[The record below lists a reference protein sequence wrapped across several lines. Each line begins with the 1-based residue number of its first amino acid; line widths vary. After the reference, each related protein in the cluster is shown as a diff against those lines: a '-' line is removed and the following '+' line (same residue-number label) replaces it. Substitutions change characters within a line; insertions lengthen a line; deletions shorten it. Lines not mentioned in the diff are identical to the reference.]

1 MTIFLFQSTQI
12 EHGFKV
18 MGACFA
24 AGVPSMALL
33 VLLIVATTVLMR
45 RKGAPSQFR
54 RWVGIAGT
62 ALSFVIALIVPIAM
76 IALLIADH
84 VRPLRSI
91 LETVALL
98 WIPPVVL
105 SIPAAV
111 QSIRLA
117 IKNKRE
123 ETF

>member
-1 MTIFLFQSTQI
+1 
-12 EHGFKV
+12 

-24 AGVPSMALL
+24 AGVPSMPLL

-54 RWVGIAGT
+54 HWVGIAGT
-62 ALSFVIALIVPIAM
+62 ALSFVVALIVPIAV

-98 WIPPVVL
+98 WVPAVVL
-105 SIPAAV
+105 SVPVAV
-111 QSIRLA
+111 QSIRLT
-117 IKNKRE
+117 IKDKRKE
-123 ETF
+123 NLE